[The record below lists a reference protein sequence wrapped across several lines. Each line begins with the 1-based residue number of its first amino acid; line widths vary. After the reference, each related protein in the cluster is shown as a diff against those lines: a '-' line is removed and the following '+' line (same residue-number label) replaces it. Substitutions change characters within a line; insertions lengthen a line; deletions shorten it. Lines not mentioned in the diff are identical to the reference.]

1 MNRDLHISTLMLE
14 RYHLGEVSAEEKTAV
29 EAALA
34 QDNKI
39 ACALA
44 DLEESDREIRSRYPE
59 EPALQEI
66 GKKINKPVIRHRAV
80 VQAEVSEVRN
90 FHPGRRLSRL
100 IWAAAAA
107 AVILVIAL
115 PLFFILRSSPGSV
128 PAMDR
133 IKGTANSSADAS
145 AELSIYLKSG
155 IVTDLTGSSL
165 AALGNASLADETVLH
180 EGNTIQ
186 LTYMVNGS
194 GEHYGVI
201 FSIDG
206 RSALTT
212 HYPYSEGQS
221 SRLVTGKQ
229 TALDEA
235 YTLDDAPDF
244 EIFFFVVSDTP
255 LDVRT
260 VLESAK
266 LLAQNP
272 GTAAARSRAVFK
284 EYMLKTATVLKG

>member
-1 MNRDLHISTLMLE
+1 MNRDLHISALMLE
-14 RYHLGEVSAEEKTAV
+14 RYHLGEVSAEEKTVV

-34 QDNKI
+34 QDDRI
-39 ACALA
+39 ARALA
-44 DLEESDREIRSRYPE
+44 DLEESDREIYRRFPPE
-59 EPALQEI
+59 LMLREI
-66 GKKINKPVIRHRAV
+66 GKKINKPVIRRRAV
-80 VQAEVSEVRN
+80 VQAEVSEVSN
-90 FHPGRRLSRL
+90 FHPGHRVFPLA
-100 IWAAAAA
+100 WAVAA

-128 PAMDR
+128 PVVDR
-133 IKGTANSSADAS
+133 IKGTANSPADAF

-155 IVTDLTGSSL
+155 IAPDAVGSSL
-165 AALGNASLADETVLH
+165 ADDMVLH

-186 LTYMVNGS
+186 LAYMVS
-194 GEHYGVI
+194 GGGDHYGAI

-212 HYPYSEGQS
+212 HYPYSEGGS
-221 SRLVTGKQ
+221 TRLVTGKRI
-229 TALDEA
+229 ALDEA

-244 EIFFFVVSDTP
+244 EIFFFVVSDRP

-272 GTAAARSRAVFK
+272 GTAAVRSRTVFK